1 VAVNSAAPT
10 GSVEDSCKEPEKM
23 TDTAAVHGAAIVKPG
38 ARAWE
43 VAVDENCIVVL
54 VLVRL

>member
-1 VAVNSAAPT
+1 M
-10 GSVEDSCKEPEKM
+10 EDSCKEPEKM
-23 TDTAAVHGAAIVKPG
+23 TETAAVHGAAIVKPG